1 MATPSA
7 HLLNAASLANLSS
20 FNSKTSRRRLPSK
33 LARHVLVVSLFL
45 IVLGAALPSSA
56 TTYKVTSLVDNSSS
70 LTTAGTLRYSL
81 ANAASGDTIVFS
93 VTGTINLDCTDPG
106 DGPLVI
112 SQNVTISGPG
122 AAKLA
127 ISGGLPSATACQ
139 VFVVN
144 AAVTATIS
152 GVTIEN
158 GICNSGTCLSGGGI
172 QNSGTLTVSNSTLSG
187 NSAGVGQLGG
197 GIFNEGGSTLT
208 VSNSTLSGNSGG
220 AYHGNGG
227 GGIFNDTGTVT
238 VSSSNLSAN
247 SADEGGGIYND
258 GTLTVSNSTLSA
270 NTAVNQGG
278 GILNAGTLTV
288 SDSTL
293 SGNSSTIL
301 VGGGIYNDGTL
312 TLKSTLLAN
321 ESSGG
326 NCVLYSG
333 TPTSDGYNLSDDSSC
348 TLLTAIGDQNDVTTA
363 ATYLGPLANNG
374 SPTTQTIALL
384 PGSTAINAIPVTPV
398 NECTDAFGNPVTTD
412 QRGVTRPQGSGCD
425 IGAFELILSAQV
437 SASPSSVSFGDVD
450 LCRTK
455 TALLALHD
463 NDATLVQIGPISWID
478 VTGNQSDFSFR
489 PYSTTGILGPGKGRS
504 YQIQVKFSPSEEAP
518 ESATLNIVTNA
529 PGSPVQVPI
538 TGTGIANKKCD

>member
-93 VTGTINLDCTDPG
+93 VTGTITLDCTDPG

-158 GICNSGTCLSGGGI
+158 GICTNSPICLSGGGI

-187 NSAGVGQLGG
+187 NSAGVGELGG
-197 GIFNEGGSTLT
+197 GIFNSSGGTLT

-220 AYHGNGG
+220 VYTSNGG
-227 GGIFNDTGTVT
+227 GGIFNDG
-238 VSSSNLSAN
+238 
-247 SADEGGGIYND
+247 

-270 NTAVNQGG
+270 NSADQGG
-278 GILNAGTLTV
+278 GIYNDGTLTMSNSTLSTNTAAGGQGGGIFNTGTLTM

-312 TLKSTLLAN
+312 TMKSTLLAN

-326 NCVLYSG
+326 NCVL
-333 TPTSDGYNLSDDSSC
+333 
-348 TLLTAIGDQNDVTTA
+348 I
-363 ATYLGPLANNG
+363 
-374 SPTTQTIALL
+374 
-384 PGSTAINAIPVTPV
+384 
-398 NECTDAFGNPVTTD
+398 
-412 QRGVTRPQGSGCD
+412 
-425 IGAFELILSAQV
+425 
-437 SASPSSVSFGDVD
+437 
-450 LCRTK
+450 
-455 TALLALHD
+455 
-463 NDATLVQIGPISWID
+463 
-478 VTGNQSDFSFR
+478 
-489 PYSTTGILGPGKGRS
+489 
-504 YQIQVKFSPSEEAP
+504 
-518 ESATLNIVTNA
+518 
-529 PGSPVQVPI
+529 
-538 TGTGIANKKCD
+538 